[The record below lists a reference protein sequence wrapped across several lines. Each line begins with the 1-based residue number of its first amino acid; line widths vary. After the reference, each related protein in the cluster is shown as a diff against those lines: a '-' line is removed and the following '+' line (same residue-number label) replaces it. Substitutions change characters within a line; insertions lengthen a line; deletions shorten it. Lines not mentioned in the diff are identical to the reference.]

1 VRKKN
6 GVATAALFLLL
17 CAAAAVAADG
27 AVIRVTGYEE
37 LGNLPKRLREDPRIR
52 EVVFTSGV
60 YHASLSFGL
69 PKDFDAAK
77 HPVLLRVE
85 EGAEVVFD
93 GANRE
98 AAFGKAQPDERRPG
112 VYSIPYTQIG
122 NDVPKLWEPEGRIR
136 YRLVADVESVARFPA
151 TYAVDGDRLHLR
163 TSDGRPPA
171 PGRVMFSHQYLDYGI
186 FIDRPNVTVRGFKF
200 RNYLIRDVWSTGIQL
215 RADNVTVEDCEAVN
229 CSIGFTVVQHNGVVR
244 NCRVEDCGG
253 GIYIGGNDATVE
265 NCRLFKRRDAFMVP
279 MYAQDDAGIQFYYP
293 AKGGTMRG
301 NLCVGFKTG
310 IFIKAAGAPY
320 VVEHNT
326 LDGLGQGTG
335 FGATKWSEGQRFRH
349 NVVANVARDI
359 DPLPAPP
366 EGRTR
371 ELDSNCYWSPGRT
384 DVKPIGP
391 RDIVADPKFV
401 WPALGDYR
409 LANDSPALKLADAAG
424 PAGAF
429 PAIGNATPALGAPRE
444 WHVSESGRDGRDA
457 TAERPVKTIQFAV
470 DRAKPGDT
478 ITVHPGL
485 YPDPVAITRGGTAE
499 RPIVLRAAE
508 KWKAILDSN
517 REARFMISV
526 TEAPHVQIRDLEI
539 RWYAHTAIR
548 IEKSPDVTVSG
559 CRIWNAHW
567 YGAWPTGT
575 AIYGY
580 LSPRLTVQG
589 NVLFRQEHG
598 VWVHSCPNSSVTDNT
613 CVANLYSAAS
623 LYHSEGC
630 VMRNNSFAFSGNDVI
645 VIQLNKGQ
653 AAKLKEFDCD
663 YNNYGTPLRQV
674 PQGAA
679 VDMIEPRK
687 QDAMLDLGSKAIV
700 NYTEH
705 GGEMKRILT
714 MKEWRE
720 FSGLDTHTI
729 YADPLYV
736 NAAAR
741 DFRPGPGSPNVAAGV
756 KGATIG
762 ALPAAPK
769 EKP

>member
-1 VRKKN
+1 MWKSC
-6 GVATAALFLLL
+6 GVATVVLLL
-17 CAAAAVAADG
+17 AVVLASAVAG
-27 AVIRVTGYEE
+27 GPTVRVTSYEE
-37 LGNLPKRLREDPRIR
+37 LGGLPKLLREDPAVR

-60 YHASLSFGL
+60 YHASLSFGP
-69 PKDFDAAK
+69 PKGFDAAN
-77 HPVLLRVE
+77 HPLLLRVE

-93 GANRE
+93 GSVRE
-98 AAFGKAQPDERRPG
+98 APFSKAQPDERRPG
-112 VYSIPYTQIG
+112 VYAMPYSQVG
-122 NDVPKLWEPEGRIR
+122 NDIPKLWEPANRLR
-136 YRLVADVESVARFPA
+136 YRLVADAESVARFPA
-151 TYAVDGDRLHLR
+151 TFAIDGNRLYLR
-163 TSDGRPPA
+163 TSDGQA
-171 PGRVMFSHQYLDYGI
+171 PTPDRVKISHQYLDYGI

-200 RNYLIRDVWSTGIQL
+200 RNYLIRDVWSTGVQL

-253 GIYIGGNDATVE
+253 GIYIGGNGAAIE

-279 MYAQDDAGIQFYYP
+279 MYAQDDAAIQFYYP
-293 AKGGTMRG
+293 ARGGTVRG
-301 NLCVGFKTG
+301 NLCAGFKTG

-326 LDGLGQGTG
+326 LDGLCQGNG
-335 FGATKWSEGQRFRH
+335 FGATKWSEGQRFRY
-349 NVVANVARDI
+349 NIIANAAREI

-366 EGRTR
+366 EGKARD
-371 ELDSNCYWSPGRT
+371 LDFNCYWSPART
-384 DVKPIGP
+384 DVKAVGAH
-391 RDIVADPKFV
+391 DLVADPKFA

-409 LANDSPALKLADAAG
+409 LAKDSPALKLADAAG

-429 PAIGNATPALGAPRE
+429 PGVGNAPTVLRDPRE

-470 DRAKPGDT
+470 DRALPGDT
-478 ITVHPGL
+478 IIVHPGL
-485 YPDPVAITRGGTAE
+485 YPEPVAITRGGTAE

-517 REARFMISV
+517 REASVMVSV
-526 TEAPHVQIRDLEI
+526 TEAPFVQLRDLQV
-539 RWYAHTAIR
+539 RWYGHTAIK
-548 IEKSPDVTVSG
+548 IEKSPDVTVIG

-575 AIYGY
+575 AVYGY
-580 LSPRLTVQG
+580 LSPRITARD

-598 VWVHSCPNSSVTDNT
+598 IWVHSCPNTTVTNNT

-623 LYHSEGC
+623 FYHSEGC
-630 VMRNNSFAFSGNDVI
+630 VVRNNSFAFQGNDVI
-645 VIQLNKGQ
+645 VFQLNKGQ
-653 AAKLKEFDCD
+653 AAKLKDFDCD

-674 PQGAA
+674 APG
-679 VDMIEPRK
+679 VVFDMIEPRK

-700 NYTEH
+700 NYTEY
-705 GGEMKRILT
+705 GGEMKRFVT
-714 MKEWRE
+714 MKEWRT
-720 FSGLDTHTI
+720 FSGLDAHTI
-729 YADPLYV
+729 FADPLYV

-741 DFRPGPGSPNVAAGV
+741 DFAPGPGSPNTAAGA

-762 ALPAAPK
+762 ALPPDVK